1 MKETKRCPYCGEEIL
16 AVAKKCKHCG
26 EWLDKK
32 EEVNTVVVSSSNIP
46 PTKTTHTLPFH
57 IQTHK
62 LIAYAAVFA
71 FVLIACLVGSIRSKR
86 NSQKASI
93 EQKDPAI
100 NFADAE
106 ENSNN
111 TIAQNYDT
119 KTVTPQQEQPG
130 GVQTPDDEMEMED
143 MDSETLL
150 ALGERYEKGTEGE
163 INLEAAF
170 YYYSQAAKSGD
181 ATALNKVGN
190 MYAQGKGCTK
200 NTNKAAQYYEAAA
213 KKGNKYAQHN
223 IAFCYWDGVGVKK
236 NHDLAIMWM
245 RRSAE
250 QGYEKAQRA
259 LQAMDEPI
267 INYDDL

>member
-16 AVAKKCKHCG
+16 AVAKKCKYCG

-32 EEVNTVVVSSSNIP
+32 EETVAVSSSNIAP
-46 PTKTTHTLPFH
+46 AKKTTHTFPFQ
-57 IQTHK
+57 IPTHK
-62 LIAYAAVFA
+62 LIAYAAVLV
-71 FVLIACLVGSIRSKR
+71 FVLAACLVGSIRSKR

-111 TIAQNYDT
+111 NIAQDNNT
-119 KTVTPQQEQPG
+119 QAVTPQQEQPSEA
-130 GVQTPDDEMEMED
+130 QTLDEEMAMED
-143 MDSETLL
+143 MDTESLL

-181 ATALNKVGN
+181 PTALNKVGN

-236 NHDLAIMWM
+236 NHDLALMWM

-267 INYDDL
+267 TNFDHL